1 MWLPILLFFY
11 FLTTTEALGW
21 KPSTCHRRRSAL
33 ACAPRPQDNNV
44 AAPTATTTAAPAPA
58 PALAAAAARPQD
70 NNVAAPIATAPAPAA
85 SAARPQ
91 GKGFGA
97 PPPPPT
103 AEELAA
109 RGQRS
114 AQKAKYREAI
124 KMAKKNPTVHKV
136 VGGSGPGDEGR
147 VDTRSPNL
155 RASR

>member
-1 MWLPILLFFY
+1 MPILLFFY
-11 FLTTTEALGW
+11 FLLTTEALGW
-21 KPSTCHRRRSAL
+21 KPSTCHRRRSAV

-44 AAPTATTTAAPAPA
+44 AAPT
-58 PALAAAAARPQD
+58 
-70 NNVAAPIATAPAPAA
+70 ATAPAPAA

-109 RGQRS
+109 RGKRS

-124 KMAKKNPTVHKV
+124 KMAKKSATVHKV

>member
-1 MWLPILLFFY
+1 MRVPILLFFY
-11 FLTTTEALGW
+11 FLLTTEALGW

-44 AAPTATTTAAPAPA
+44 AAPTATAP
-58 PALAAAAARPQD
+58 AAAAA
-70 NNVAAPIATAPAPAA
+70 
-85 SAARPQ
+85 SARPQ

-109 RGQRS
+109 RGKRS

-124 KMAKKNPTVHKV
+124 KMAKKSATVHKV

-147 VDTRSPNL
+147 FDTRSPNL

>member
-1 MWLPILLFFY
+1 MWVPILLFFY
-11 FLTTTEALGW
+11 FLLTTEALGW

-44 AAPTATTTAAPAPA
+44 AAPTATAP
-58 PALAAAAARPQD
+58 AAAAA
-70 NNVAAPIATAPAPAA
+70 A
-85 SAARPQ
+85 SARPQ

-109 RGQRS
+109 RGKRS

-124 KMAKKNPTVHKV
+124 KMAKKSATVHKV